1 MSAVPPNPDA
11 GGRAP
16 GKIIARWRR
25 LAFPS
30 VPATGP
36 SGAVGL
42 LGLFF
47 LSVGLASSLA
57 AQNIGVGLMLLALL
71 WNGRRAWRDLW
82 PNPVFR
88 FMLLWLGYLIALAI
102 WAALEVPVPA
112 GAQLEGL
119 RFYGRILYV
128 PLVGWW
134 IGRDARSIRSV
145 ALLVLVGLLIA
156 VGMHVDWHQP
166 FASLHLTDGSASNR
180 SGFGLNPEHM
190 GLIAVSAVFGL
201 VAFVRGWIGSLRQ
214 PRWLLGLRS
223 LAWLALVVLAFQV
236 LIVSGTRADWLAG
249 LVVGL
254 VGAAVFVWRQLRGG
268 GWVPAALVVAG
279 VLAVGVGV
287 GANLQ
292 GVTARMTGDSGTF
305 AKILHGQYSQIHS
318 ADIGSR
324 LDLWRWGIREWTQRP
339 VFGWG
344 PGSRKPMLV
353 RSDVPKYVTSHLKH
367 LHNTYLELLFGQGV
381 VGFLL
386 FAGLWG
392 LLAARVQRR
401 IAERAIPP
409 TMGWLL
415 LSLLAVF
422 ALASGVESYV
432 VVQLGWSYMALL
444 GGAMFALGQNDGPA
458 HLSRPVNE
466 RTSAVG

>member
-1 MSAVPPNPDA
+1 M
-11 GGRAP
+11 
-16 GKIIARWRR
+16 R

-30 VPATGP
+30 VPVTGP

-47 LSVGLASSLA
+47 LSLGLASSLA

-82 PNPVFR
+82 SDRVFR
-88 FMLLWLGYLIALAI
+88 FILLWLGYVIALAI
-102 WAALEVPVPA
+102 WAALEAPVPA

-134 IGRDARSIRSV
+134 IGRDPRSFRSV

-156 VGMHVDWHQP
+156 VGMHLDWHRP
-166 FASLHLTDGSASNR
+166 VASLSLASGTRSHR

-190 GLIAVSAVFGL
+190 GLIAVSVLFGL
-201 VAFVRGWIGSLRQ
+201 VAFARGWIGSLHQ
-214 PRWLLGLRS
+214 PRWLLLLRS
-223 LAWLALVVLAFQV
+223 LAWLALLALTFQV

-249 LVVGL
+249 LLVGL
-254 VGAAVFVWRQLRGG
+254 AGAAVYVWRQLRGG
-268 GWVPAALVVAG
+268 GRRRWLSAGLVVAG

-287 GANLQ
+287 GANMQ
-292 GVTARMTGDSGTF
+292 GVAARMTEDSGTF
-305 AKILHGQYSQIHS
+305 AKILHGRYGQIHS
-318 ADIGSR
+318 IDIGSR
-324 LDLWRWGIREWTQRP
+324 FYLWRWGIRKWTQRP

-353 RSDVPKYVTSHLKH
+353 HSDVPKYVTSHLKH

-392 LLAARVQRR
+392 LLAVRVRRR

-409 TMGWLL
+409 TTGWLL

-444 GGAMFALGQNDGPA
+444 GGAMFALGQNHGPA
-458 HLSRPVNE
+458 HLSRPINE